1 MDVAAASI
9 SKSLTS
15 VQQEVSVSLLKK
27 SLDINSEMAS
37 QLITKVLEGSL
48 DPNLGKNLDIR
59 V

>member
-9 SKSLTS
+9 SNSLSS
-15 VQQEVSVSLLKK
+15 VKQEVSISLLKK
-27 SLDINSEMAS
+27 SMDVNKDIAS

-48 DPNLGKNLDIR
+48 DPNLGKQLDIR

>member
-1 MDVAAASI
+1 MDIAAASI
-9 SKSLTS
+9 SNSLSS
-15 VQQEVSVSLLKK
+15 VKQEVSISLLKK
-27 SLDINSEMAS
+27 SLDQNKDIAS

>member
-9 SKSLTS
+9 SNSLTS
-15 VQQEVSVSLLKK
+15 VKQEVSISLLKK
-27 SLDINSEMAS
+27 SMDVNKDIAS

-48 DPNLGKNLDIR
+48 DPNLGKQLDIR